1 MKQTAFF
8 FFFKQKTAYE
18 IRPRDWSS
26 DVCSSDLCNA
36 QTYLE
41 MADEAYANKEYTT
54 ALGLYDKA
62 LKKPSKSDDLAT
74 INFKVAESYRNTGK
88 YDLAIQYYGQAK
100 AAGYTNPNYLFKQ
113 GSIYLKQGKYDQAQ
127 EKFEA
132 FLAAQPGDKEAT
144 LQLNNTKYIKNLP
157 KDSSVFTFKNE
168 AGLNTSFSEYAALPL
183 KNGSVIFTSGRISE
197 KEEKTYSAD
206 GQGFSDLYQ
215 STYSK
220 DDKTWTTAKK
230 LDALNS
236 PINEGLLCY
245 CEKTKT
251 AYFDRGNDS
260 KCKSTLEKIY
270 EVSYDESTGTFGTP
284 KPISLSFTQKAN
296 MKHPAIST
304 DGNTLYFVSKMEG
317 GLGNYDIW
325 ISRRNGDSWGEP
337 VNAGNIINT
346 EFDEA
351 FPVVKDSALLY
362 STDGLPGFGALDLF
376 VTVNNNGSWSK
387 PQNLKAPFNSSGDDF
402 FIAYNADGKS
412 GDRK

>member
-1 MKQTAFF
+1 MKN
-8 FFFKQKTAYE
+8 
-18 IRPRDWSS
+18 ISS
-26 DVCSSDLCNA
+26 TIVLLFAMLACNA

-215 STYSK
+215 STYRSEEHTSELPV
-220 DDKTWTTAKK
+220 TWPY
-230 LDALNS
+230 LVCR
-236 PINEGLLCY
+236 LL
-245 CEKTKT
+245 
-251 AYFDRGNDS
+251 
-260 KCKSTLEKIY
+260 LEKRCAFEIG
-270 EVSYDESTGTFGTP
+270 EMLFAR
-284 KPISLSFTQKAN
+284 LAN
-296 MKHPAIST
+296 I
-304 DGNTLYFVSKMEG
+304 FRE
-317 GLGNYDIW
+317 I
-325 ISRRNGDSWGEP
+325 
-337 VNAGNIINT
+337 AGI
-346 EFDEA
+346 
-351 FPVVKDSALLY
+351 
-362 STDGLPGFGALDLF
+362 
-376 VTVNNNGSWSK
+376 
-387 PQNLKAPFNSSGDDF
+387 
-402 FIAYNADGKS
+402 
-412 GDRK
+412 